1 MQNRDFKGKN
11 WRQPQP
17 ERQKAVIGGKAASPA
32 AEGIQVVKNL
42 IRQFYRTIGTTL
54 LNEICPF
61 LLKA

>member
-32 AEGIQVVKNL
+32 AEGIQGRKKPDS
-42 IRQFYRTIGTTL
+42 TIL
-54 LNEICPF
+54 PHDQHDSE
-61 LLKA
+61 